1 MSQEATPTPLVDS
14 SAFYD
19 EAVYQRE
26 LNVIFR
32 RTWLFVGHESMIPNP
47 GDFITTYM
55 ADDAVIVCR
64 DKESNVRVLLNKCRH
79 RGNKVCQFDKGNA
92 NIFRCSYHGWSYNT
106 DGQLRHVPLGESAY
120 GALFDKDNMSLVSP
134 RVATHKGLIFAC
146 WDPASPSLSDYLGES
161 LLWYLDNFLLDSDPQ
176 GLQVVPGLHR
186 YLIPAN
192 WKLLAENF
200 GGDQYHFGATHGS
213 VTALANGKRLSRIN
227 FSIDE
232 GTHYS
237 VVAAGEAPHGLL
249 QLAVG
254 DNFYQDDL
262 AQADTL
268 GPEAVE
274 WLRERYRRQSARLA
288 RNAVQ
293 PYSFHAANIFPNFSM
308 IGLGTAFYGRG
319 FVLWQ
324 PRGPRLTEVW
334 EWCLVEKSAP
344 PSVKERMVFV
354 LSQRQSAAG
363 LVAPDD
369 HENFERLTDA
379 LDTGVAREVMF
390 DYSLG
395 QDVEPAESLIA
406 ELPGNVRPQISESY
420 QREFYR
426 HWLRAIT
433 ELG

>member
-1 MSQEATPTPLVDS
+1 M
-14 SAFYD
+14 
-19 EAVYQRE
+19 
-26 LNVIFR
+26 
-32 RTWLFVGHESMIPNP
+32 
-47 GDFITTYM
+47 
-55 ADDAVIVCR
+55 
-64 DKESNVRVLLNKCRH
+64 
-79 RGNKVCQFDKGNA
+79 
-92 NIFRCSYHGWSYNT
+92 
-106 DGQLRHVPLGESAY
+106 
-120 GALFDKDNMSLVSP
+120 
-134 RVATHKGLIFAC
+134 
-146 WDPASPSLSDYLGES
+146 
-161 LLWYLDNFLLDSDPQ
+161 LWYLDNFLLDSDPQ

-213 VTALANGKRLSRIN
+213 VTALANGGRLSRIN

-288 RNAVQ
+288 GNAVQ